1 MKRNKG
7 DKVVIK
13 NNLEVNKKY
22 GNWAFTSDMEK
33 FKGKK
38 ATICYVGEDYY
49 SLKGIYCSWTDE
61 MLEDE

>member
-22 GNWAFTSDMEK
+22 GKWAFTSDMEK

-38 ATICYVGEDYY
+38 AT
-49 SLKGIYCSWTDE
+49 T
-61 MLEDE
+61 

>member
-7 DKVVIK
+7 DKIVIK

-22 GNWAFTSDMEK
+22 GKWVFTSDMEK

-38 ATICYVGEDYY
+38 YI
-49 SLKGIYCSWTDE
+49 SLQS
-61 MLEDE
+61 